1 MNYTSFIRA
10 TLGLIVLLTTALGG
24 CVADGGYERGGGG
37 VSVGYGVEF
46 YEPYG
51 FDYGPSRP
59 YRFGPP
65 PRVGYDHAVRSD
77 PHPPAYRPAPPER
90 RVPSIPSRPR
100 AASPSRDG
108 HDGRDGRDAH

>member
-1 MNYTSFIRA
+1 MKTTQGYLPLT
-10 TLGLIVLLTTALGG
+10 TLLGLLCVCVGG
-24 CVADGGYERGGGG
+24 CVAEGGGYDRGYGG

-65 PRVGYDHAVRSD
+65 PRGYERPGPSSPQPSH
-77 PHPPAYRPAPPER
+77 PAYRPALPSRPI
-90 RVPSIPSRPR
+90 PSIPSLPR
-100 AASPSRDG
+100 SPPP
-108 HDGRDGRDAH
+108 GRDGRPGR